1 MGASYCEAMLIVGVL
16 CVCAAV
22 ASATFG
28 LWSIS
33 RPPTGDPAQLCPRF
47 AGGPLRRA
55 QAPTQLAAAV
65 ILASGGAVALAAPST
80 AVVVVVT
87 CIAGALGTVAAGSW
101 QSARYAVRLEAARAD
116 CAGNCVMCSRSCG

>member
-1 MGASYCEAMLIVGVL
+1 MLIVGVL
-16 CVCAAV
+16 CLCAAV

-33 RPPTGDPAQLCPRF
+33 RPPTADPAQLSPRLP
-47 AGGPLRRA
+47 GPLRRA

-65 ILASGGAVALAAPST
+65 MLASGGAVALAAPRT

-87 CIAGALGTVAAGSW
+87 CIAGAVGTVAAGSW
-101 QSARYAVRLEAARAD
+101 QSARYAVRREAARAG
-116 CAGNCVMCSRSCG
+116 CAGNCAMCTRSCG

>member
-1 MGASYCEAMLIVGVL
+1 MLIVGVL

-22 ASATFG
+22 ASAGFG

-33 RPPTGDPAQLCPRF
+33 RPPTADSAQLSPRF
-47 AGGPLRRA
+47 AGGLLRRA

-65 ILASGGAVALAAPST
+65 MLASGGAVALAAPRT

-87 CIAGALGTVAAGSW
+87 CVAGAVGTVAAGSW
-101 QSARYAVRLEAARAD
+101 QSARYALRREATPPD
-116 CAGNCVMCSRSCG
+116 CGGQCGLCTRSCG